1 LQTTLMTSVIAILIV
16 AFISAGLMLGAYLHA
31 RYRNQR

>member
-1 LQTTLMTSVIAILIV
+1 MTAVIAILIV
-16 AFISAGLMLGAYLHA
+16 AFISAGLMLGSYLHA